1 MHEQQLTLEHRAL
14 VQEALKT
21 NGVPL
26 SEYSFTNLY
35 LFRDVHKYTIV
46 QDGPCAF
53 IKGETRDGHP
63 YAMPL
68 CDLGCFDMEKIRRTA
83 EAVGTIFPVMER
95 DLEHFDPAV
104 FEWSHNIDD
113 SDYLFTVEKMAT
125 FPGRHLHKK
134 RNLLKQFL
142 ETYSWRVEPLT
153 ADRVAEAMSV
163 LNEWQRGTGA
173 EPSASDYYSC
183 AEALTD
189 MPGFIL
195 TGELTYVDD
204 KPVGFLLGEQI
215 TRDTY
220 ALHFAK
226 GITRYKGLYQFM
238 YNHFAKGLEGTCEW
252 INFEQDLG
260 IQALRQA
267 KESYVPDLME
277 HKYRVRLRK
286 S

>member
-1 MHEQQLTLEHRAL
+1 MHEEQLTLAHREI
-14 VQEALKT
+14 VQNALKT

-26 SEYSFTNLY
+26 SEYSYTNLY
-35 LFRDVHKYTIV
+35 LFRDVHKYTIA
-46 QDGPCAF
+46 QDGPCSC
-53 IKGETRDGHP
+53 IKGVTRDGES

-68 CDLGCFDMEKIRRTA
+68 CHLACIDMEKIRQTA
-83 EAVGTIFPVMER
+83 EIVGMIFPVMER
-95 DLEHFDPAV
+95 DLERFDPAI

-142 ETYSWRVEPLT
+142 ELYSWHTEPLT
-153 ADRVAEAMSV
+153 GDKVPDAMTI
-163 LNEWQRGTGA
+163 LNEWQKGTGA
-173 EPSASDYYSC
+173 DPSASDYYSC
-183 AEALTD
+183 AEALSD
-189 MPGFIL
+189 INGFKL
-195 TGELTYVDD
+195 TGEITYVNGI
-204 KPVGFLLGEQI
+204 PAGFLLGEHI
-215 TRDTY
+215 TSDTY

-226 GITRYKGLYQFM
+226 GITLYKGLYQFM
-238 YNHFAKGLEGTCEW
+238 YNHFAKSLEGSCTW

-267 KESYVPDLME
+267 KESYVPDMME
-277 HKYRVRLRK
+277 HKYRVKIRK